1 MELIGIELWM
11 PMEWRN
17 GTAPKGGNNSWI
29 VDGQRNAQRKKS
41 KEWKWVWFVE
51 RATGLRP
58 TSFNKQHSFLFISF
72 PFHKEMNV
80 LVELMKGIRMYY
92 NSIKRQWSKKQKHEF
107 MIGFALRNWC
117 CPSPFNS
124 HFFSQ
129 LALPNGRAGERNERV
144 DGHWGPF
151 RIENEQIMNG
161 MIDLWM
167 NNEEK
172 QKREQH
178 SIKIFDFYCGAAN
191 NTTHSTINTN
201 HNQTI
206 NSIKDIWLI
215 EFDLWIGLLIE
226 LIGLLLPAHTSIQR

>member
-144 DGHWGPF
+144 DGQWGPK
-151 RIENEQIMNG
+151 EMNERSEASGFICLVKSSSTSLFNQSKQTNQFHWFVDWWRREGSEVNCPPMK
-161 MIDLWM
+161 W
-167 NNEEK
+167 NELVGYEL
-172 QKREQH
+172 R
-178 SIKIFDFYCGAAN
+178 SSAAN
-191 NTTHSTINTN
+191 ERRSINL
-201 HNQTI
+201 
-206 NSIKDIWLI
+206 WLI
-215 EFDLWIGLLIE
+215 SLRHSCLFFFL
-226 LIGLLLPAHTSIQR
+226 